1 MNSIPALYAQVKPP
15 KGPPPLPA
23 KGKAL
28 PPVPPA
34 AARPA
39 ATPASTFSNSSY
51 SNGASSSSS
60 SGTAEAVPG
69 MSSAA
74 SAALTS
80 AANWLEK
87 RTADGVPYY
96 FNTATETCDWDKP
109 DCLKSAEELDTGA
122 GAWCWVS
129 DEKEAFVPARILKGA
144 PGDSSVSVQLQ
155 NGTKRSVKAG
165 PSEPLFPLK
174 PSSLT
179 RSEDDLVMVD
189 DINPALMVHSL
200 RERYRRDR
208 IYTWVGANH
217 SVRSNQKLCML
228 SQSSHD
234 IGMHADCSKSCSEQ
248 LQ

>member
-34 AARPA
+34 AAARPA
-39 ATPASTFSNSSY
+39 AAAASTYSNGSYNNNNTNSY
-51 SNGASSSSS
+51 SNGAT
-60 SGTAEAVPG
+60 TAEAVPG

-74 SAALTS
+74 TAALTS

-122 GAWCWVS
+122 GAWVWVS
-129 DEKEAFVPARILKGA
+129 DEKEAFVPARVLKGA

-165 PSEPLFPLK
+165 AGEPLFPLK

-217 SVRSNQKLCML
+217 SVRSQSLCSL
-228 SQSSHD
+228 SHSQF
-234 IGMHADCSKSCSEQ
+234 
-248 LQ
+248 